1 MADENETA
9 RIKALIEA
17 DAENLSDVRI
27 AAQDDQKFAILGE
40 QWEEKQLAVRKK
52 KGRPALVLNRQPSFV
67 RHVVNGARQDER
79 TCRVY
84 PISSG
89 ADKAAAELL
98 DRRIRAIQ
106 LASDAPAARETALE
120 SAVVGGFGWYRVV
133 LDELPNGDLEPCVE
147 PIRDSL
153 SVIWDTSAIRP
164 DRSDIHHLA
173 VMVSMTRKAFEAK
186 YQKPPSSFEGITI
199 WTPSADAVSIC
210 EFWERDEQDKV
221 TVSILSGEGV
231 IDTQEHPGHL
241 IPFVFVPG
249 EEYFVDGRVV
259 FKGIV
264 RDGKEAQRF
273 HNYYRSEIAEALN
286 SKKTPRAIVD
296 STSIVG
302 KDGEVYPEWKDA
314 DGNYAYSRINP
325 NAAFPPSFP
334 PATQVPTGV
343 VQAAEQSIDD
353 MKAIIG
359 IYDASLGA
367 RSNESSGRAIQAR
380 AAQGDLATFHFRK
393 ALDRAVRVEGLILLD
408 LVLAVDKP
416 KKWLNLAAEDGEITT
431 QEMGGVMKLRD
442 GKEVTAVLQEGHY
455 GIVVKAGVNY
465 TTRRE
470 QTTEVLAQIGQSYPT
485 IAQFGADLVAKNLD
499 IPEADMMADRMRAS
513 MEKQGLIE
521 PKDQGPQ
528 QIPLAVVQQI
538 EQAKAALE
546 QMGQQIEQLSQENQA
561 LQQAAEG
568 KQAQAQVEQQTALA
582 KAQMD
587 AELVIRKAEIDAAAK
602 IQAAQIQAKTD
613 RQVALI
619 KRQTELDIAGM
630 KEEGATNRQAMKAD
644 SDLEQTAT
652 KALLTPPP
660 APAPVE
666 SEEYSVPGA
675 FDPEGFDQ

>member
-9 RIKALIEA
+9 RIKALIEV
-17 DAENLSDVRI
+17 DAAALSDVRL
-27 AAQDDQKFAILGE
+27 AAEDDQKFAILGE
-40 QWEEKQLAVRKK
+40 QWDEKQLAIRKK
-52 KGRPALVLNRQPSFV
+52 KGRPALVLNRQPSFI

-89 ADKAAAELL
+89 ADRAASELL

-133 LDELPNGDLEPCVE
+133 LDELPSGDLEPCVE

-164 DRSDIHHLA
+164 DRSDIRHLA
-173 VMVSMTRKAFEAK
+173 VVVSMTRKEFAAK
-186 YQKPPSSFEGITI
+186 YDQEPASFEGISI
-199 WTPSADAVSIC
+199 WTPSEDCVSIC

-221 TVSILSGEGV
+221 TVSILSGAGV
-231 IDTQEHPGHL
+231 IETQEHPGHL

-249 EEYFVDGRVV
+249 EEYFVDGKVV

-314 DGNYAYSRINP
+314 DGNYAYSRVNP

-334 PATQVPTGV
+334 PAAQVPTGV

-367 RSNESSGRAIQAR
+367 RSNEQSGRAIQAR

-442 GKEVTAVLQEGHY
+442 GKEVPAALQEGHY

-470 QTTEVLAQIGQSYPT
+470 QTTEVLAQIGQAYPQ

-521 PKDQGPQ
+521 PKDQEGTQ
-528 QIPLAVVQQI
+528 QIPQAVRQQM
-538 EQAKAALE
+538 EQAAQA
-546 QMGQQIEQLSQENQA
+546 MEQLGQHVEQLTQENQA
-561 LQQAAEG
+561 LQQAAQG
-568 KQAQAQVEQQTALA
+568 KQAQIQADQQAALLQAQIDAQTVVE
-582 KAQMD
+582 KARID
-587 AELVIRKAEIDAAAK
+587 AEAK
-602 IQAAQIQAKTD
+602 IQAAQIQAETD

-630 KEEGATNRQAMKAD
+630 KEEGATNRQAMKAE
-644 SDLEQTAT
+644 SDLDQTALS
-652 KALLTPPP
+652 AALTPPP
-660 APAPVE
+660 ALPP
-666 SEEYSVPGA
+666 EEPMEYFIPGA
-675 FDPEGFDQ
+675 SDPEGL